1 MSIHISDPVPAG
13 HLRRLCRLS
22 CWRSSC
28 WGRVMASLAWRF
40 LEDTPVD
47 YADIED
53 HFKYGSTGGERESGF
68 PYWIWKAVP
77 YSSRLR
83 LTSDRLIGYC
93 LPKNGVGASLLR

>member
-1 MSIHISDPVPAG
+1 
-13 HLRRLCRLS
+13 
-22 CWRSSC
+22 
-28 WGRVMASLAWRF
+28 MASLAWQF

-53 HFKYGSTGGERESGF
+53 HFKYGANGGERESGF
-68 PYWIWKAVP
+68 PYWIWTAVP
-77 YSSRLR
+77 YSGRLR